1 MIFKKNI
8 DLSKQLQIFRYQ
20 IDPETIAPTTILLFF
35 QITERNSRREERDAR
50 WWIAGARE
58 RIPPPRGVA

>member
-20 IDPETIAPTTILLFF
+20 INSEIIAPILLFF

-50 WWIAGARE
+50 W
-58 RIPPPRGVA
+58 

>member
-50 WWIAGARE
+50 W
-58 RIPPPRGVA
+58 

>member
-20 IDPETIAPTTILLFF
+20 INSEIIAPILLFF